1 MKGAIRK
8 NLLTERIDIVKPLGW
23 YRDSPTLT
31 DVDVKYLL
39 LYFEENYG
47 LTVEKKIIDA
57 VAVIANENRYHP
69 VCDFLNALHW
79 DGTERIRFC
88 LHRFLG
94 SDTDD
99 YTYEA
104 LKLFLL
110 GAISRAFKPGC
121 KFEVML
127 CLVGGQGA
135 GKSSF
140 FRLLAVNDDWFSDD
154 LKKLED
160 ENVYRKMQGHWIIE
174 MSEMIATANAKSIE
188 EIKSFLSRQKETY
201 KIPYETHPADRK
213 RQCVFGGSSNTLD
226 FLPLDRTG
234 NRRFVPVMVYPERA
248 EVHILAD
255 EQASREYIN
264 QMWAEAME
272 IYRSGNFRLRFSPAM
287 NAYLKAHQKDF
298 MPEDTKAGQILDY
311 LERYSGS
318 MVCSK
323 QLYKEA
329 LGHDYD
335 EPKQWELREINDIMN
350 NAVTGWRAFSNPRY
364 FPEPYRRQKGWER
377 IRNDNEPDN
386 SMDGW
391 FSGNPDRGNGTVR
404 ASGRM
409 VEAKIKARCRFGC
422 RAGCR
427 SGCRAK
433 IPKALILRHFSLSD
447 NHDNQYYKEK
457 GNSKKIVS
465 PDKEKRFSDVRCRNF
480 VVRPFLVGLFS
491 FKEEYRMTNIVN
503 STLPT
508 PNNHSEKNK
517 PDGVFVIKQGKT
529 NYKVK
534 VFFDHSS
541 GLTAEDRLKR
551 IIQAEAERES
561 A

>member
-1 MKGAIRK
+1 MQRESESEENVSWNEIGEVFDTEMSTVEDIRADLARNDKGNTCQTINNCMLVFQRDPLLKGAIRK
-8 NLLTERIDIVKPLGW
+8 NELSGKIDIVGNLGW
-23 YRDSPTLT
+23 QRTSSSLT
-31 DVDVKYLL
+31 DTDVYQIHWYL
-39 LYFEENYG
+39 EKNYG
-47 LTVEKKIIDA
+47 LKNDRNINKAMNI
-57 VAVIANENRYHP
+57 VASENRYHP
-69 VCDFLNALHW
+69 IRDCLEKLKW
-79 DGTERIRFC
+79 DGQPRIDNLLPRY
-88 LHRFLG
+88 LG
-94 SDTDD
+94 ADHDD
-99 YTYEA
+99 YTKEIMRLLMMAAIRRVYE
-104 LKLFLL
+104 
-110 GAISRAFKPGC
+110 PGC
-121 KFEVML
+121 KFEIMV

-135 GKSSF
+135 GKSTF
-140 FRLLAVNDDWFSDD
+140 FRFLAINDEWFSDD
-154 LKKLED
+154 LKRMD
-160 ENVYRKMQGHWIIE
+160 DDNVYRKMQGHWIIE

-287 NAYLKAHQKDF
+287 NDYLKAHQKDF

-350 NAVTGWRAFSNPRY
+350 NAVTGWMAFSNPRY

-386 SMDGW
+386 SMDG
-391 FSGNPDRGNGTVR
+391 FQ
-404 ASGRM
+404 
-409 VEAKIKARCRFGC
+409 E
-422 RAGCR
+422 
-427 SGCRAK
+427 
-433 IPKALILRHFSLSD
+433 IPTEEMEQL
-447 NHDNQYYKEK
+447 
-457 GNSKKIVS
+457 
-465 PDKEKRFSDVRCRNF
+465 
-480 VVRPFLVGLFS
+480 GLP
-491 FKEEYRMTNIVN
+491 EEW
-503 STLPT
+503 L
-508 PNNHSEKNK
+508 
-517 PDGVFVIKQGKT
+517 KQK
-529 NYKVK
+529 
-534 VFFDHSS
+534 
-541 GLTAEDRLKR
+541 
-551 IIQAEAERES
+551 
-561 A
+561 